1 MPSEAE
7 LFCIKHK
14 IPIPLMKEVWGSRH
28 RIQAWQI
35 DEAAEEYWQDVKH
48 GRTPEPE
55 SIDAGWH
62 IMRRA
67 RLKMVQKIGNN
78 MAVESRLKSQ
88 IDLLNNELA
97 FAKLPWYKKLNWR
110 IYKNA

>member
-28 RIQAWQI
+28 RIQGWQI

-48 GRTPEPE
+48 GRSPEPE
-55 SIDAGWH
+55 SIDAGWN

-67 RLKMVQKIGNN
+67 RLKRVQKIGLS
-78 MAVESRLKSQ
+78 MADENQLKAQ
-88 IDLLNNELA
+88 IAVLNQELT
-97 FAKLPWYKKLNWR
+97 FTKLPWWKKLNWR
-110 IYKNA
+110 IYKNE